1 MLLTIILILNFN
13 SWTIADDVKDFEI
26 EGMSVGDSLLD
37 YFSEEII
44 KNSYSGAQYP
54 NKEFVIYYFYLS
66 NMKSPKSILLINRS
80 NLLWLNIE
88 IIPTMRKMF
97 NTRFTIVSTSKQKP
111 IYDKI
116 IEKNDSF
123 IASED
128 LKSQMIQSIKQER
141 QIFKEA
147 KFKIASSFF
156 GFNNITVFKFF
167 SS

>member
-1 MLLTIILILNFN
+1 
-13 SWTIADDVKDFEI
+13 
-26 EGMSVGDSLLD
+26 
-37 YFSEEII
+37 
-44 KNSYSGAQYP
+44 
-54 NKEFVIYYFYLS
+54 
-66 NMKSPKSILLINRS
+66 MKSPKSILLINRS

-141 QIFKEA
+141 QILKKLSFM
-147 KFKIASSFF
+147 KINIMLIFF
-156 GFNNITVFKFF
+156 EMGFYKIENILISLLVVINQMHPFYIKRL
-167 SS
+167 

>member
-1 MLLTIILILNFN
+1 
-13 SWTIADDVKDFEI
+13 
-26 EGMSVGDSLLD
+26 
-37 YFSEEII
+37 
-44 KNSYSGAQYP
+44 
-54 NKEFVIYYFYLS
+54 
-66 NMKSPKSILLINRS
+66 MKSPKSILLINRS

-147 KFKIASSFF
+147 KFYEDKYNVNFFRDGILQDREYSYKFISSYKPDASFY
-156 GFNNITVFKFF
+156 IKRL
-167 SS
+167 